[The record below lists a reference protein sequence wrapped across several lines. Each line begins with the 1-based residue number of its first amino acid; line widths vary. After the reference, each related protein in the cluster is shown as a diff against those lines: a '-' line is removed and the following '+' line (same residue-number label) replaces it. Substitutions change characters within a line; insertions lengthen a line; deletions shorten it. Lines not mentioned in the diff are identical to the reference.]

1 MIVTITSMDTL
12 VGGGVKSYVFF
23 NVHWERW
30 FPTWRVC
37 FGGCL
42 KPPCSPWIC
51 APIFRLMFF
60 LATRISEDSEKCFLL
75 QDRTF
80 RYFRTSCSYTD
91 VFYFRNKFIGIWVN
105 PWGFTHCVRIPMHL
119 TTCWIADLHRCEM
132 LVKCTH
138 RIHVPWESRQRQTR
152 WIVMVITI
160 RLTFILHFYYFLMW
174 FQHPKNPKTS
184 RSSRIEVSNPIPDE

>member
-1 MIVTITSMDTL
+1 MFLCSYFSV
-12 VGGGVKSYVFF
+12 YVFF
-23 NVHWERW
+23 WQQGFHKIQTNI
-30 FPTWRVC
+30 FY
-37 FGGCL
+37 L
-42 KPPCSPWIC
+42 KIEFSGIFEIHVPIQMYF
-51 APIFRLMFF
+51 IFRN
-60 LATRISEDSEKCFLL
+60 T
-75 QDRTF
+75 
-80 RYFRTSCSYTD
+80 
-91 VFYFRNKFIGIWVN
+91 FIGIWGH